1 MPLTSTTRRAQV
13 NIRRYDTFHEAALCN
28 QSDALEGRHYAG
40 DLPAW
45 QAGGARHPLRH
56 YTLRGWNHYWDGQ
69 GKCMVHPE
77 HMAGYQA

>member
-1 MPLTSTTRRAQV
+1 MQV

-28 QSDALEGRHYAG
+28 QSDALEGRRYAG
-40 DLPAW
+40 DLPSW
-45 QAGGARHPLRH
+45 QAGGPRHPLRH

-77 HMAGYQA
+77 HMAGYQARHTA